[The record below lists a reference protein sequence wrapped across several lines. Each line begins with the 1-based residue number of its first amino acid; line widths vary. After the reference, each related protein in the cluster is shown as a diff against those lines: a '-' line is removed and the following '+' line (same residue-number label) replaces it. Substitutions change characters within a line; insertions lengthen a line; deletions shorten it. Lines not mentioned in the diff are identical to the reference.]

1 MEKPQIE
8 KAIRPVLEE
17 LRNSVYLPEYRKN
30 ISDHELI
37 GILISKFFEWSGA
50 DILSVTEY
58 ALEDSNFHD
67 LAGTIGDMRDD
78 LQTGKN

>member
-1 MEKPQIE
+1 MEKSEIE

-17 LRNSVYLPEYRKN
+17 LRNSVFTPGYRKG

-50 DILSVTEY
+50 DILLATEY
-58 ALEDSNFHD
+58 ALEDANFTQ
-67 LAGTIGDMRDD
+67 LSWTIGHLRRQF
-78 LQTGKN
+78 LTRKK